1 MAEVNY
7 LGDMEDVALR
17 VKVYELVRGGLSE
30 SDALVRAMPNDR
42 NRRRRLNEWKRSGLW
57 PPPEINEGESS
68 PGVSS
73 FAKDAW
79 SVGQDVEA
87 SRTERLRELVLEE
100 LRKQLPDLLAS
111 AFNEMDALPES
122 WQDYVR
128 EMIARTPAEKLPSEI
143 AAVSEPGGDSLE
155 EPPVP
160 ERIEGTKKYARSR
173 KRLAGTVPEDL
184 LEEFETDR
192 ARRGKNIS
200 QMLEFILY
208 NHYRRFPV
216 AREST

>member
-1 MAEVNY
+1 MVNGHY
-7 LGDMEDVALR
+7 PGDMEDAALR

-30 SDALVRAMPNDR
+30 SDALVRAMPKDR

-57 PPPEINEGESS
+57 PPPETHYGESA
-68 PGVSS
+68 PEVSM
-73 FAKDAW
+73 FAKDAP
-79 SVGQDVEA
+79 SGGEGAEA
-87 SRTERLRELVLEE
+87 SRTERLRELIRDE
-100 LRKQLPDLLAS
+100 LQEQLPALLAS
-111 AFNEMDALPES
+111 ALDEMEALPES

-128 EMIARTPAEKLPSEI
+128 EMVARTPAEKLPGEMTT
-143 AAVSEPGGDSLE
+143 VSESGGEALE

-173 KRLAGTVPEDL
+173 KRLAGTVPEDVL
-184 LEEFETDR
+184 DEFETDR

-208 NHYRRFPV
+208 NHYRRFPIAPDAV
-216 AREST
+216 